1 MATKEDRKDIVVET
15 INILVSTNIPDQANV
30 SLTSKIIVSSS
41 INAKLYNEYPYITS
55 SIRIR
60 EGFLINKPYNDI
72 LDYFFI
78 KDKFVRYTNEMMKT
92 KDEEDIYTNLSDDEK
107 RTRYIESNIKTMLR
121 MIFNTFPINGN
132 VTSSLE
138 DEYIDKLYNLNK
150 YSYLTIG
157 SKKYTIAKVVWIN
170 DICNHYVTKQLV
182 KDYKEFNAWRT
193 NETRSI
199 ENRIKDNVSQKK
211 RIIDAWKKLD
221 GTNKSLT
228 ILTDNIEKIIRYIS
242 NEKELTATTEN
253 VIRNRNALDGLLAH
267 LIILKLTV
275 WSDEDLKSEIDKL
288 DTIEAKDRKKT
299 INDLINKRLAYNYSE
314 TEFIVEMN
322 RTADIVIKSGLVSIH
337 SSIQNLIKDLNDN
350 NTKSISIADEKR
362 YLSLEGS
369 LFGNEKYKNEN
380 FKTLTS
386 AIAKD
391 LQVIK
396 NMINLDKLSLFNEK
410 KPESLSTTEFEDNS
424 LYAHMVTNLVAR
436 VQHIDTP
443 LNKEIDAAGIIFD
456 NNNVKTPKYEVYF
469 YIDLVDGY
477 VTDENQIEL
486 DLCKFRDELL
496 LIKFN
501 QIMNDEI
508 YALQHD
514 PLIKVVEKEKEKE
527 KGTKGGTKKNR
538 VIRNKTMRISKL
550 W

>member
-55 SIRIR
+55 TIRIR

-92 KDEEDIYTNLSDDEK
+92 KDEEDIYTNLSGDEK
-107 RTRYIESNIKTMLR
+107 RRRYIESNIKTMLR

-138 DEYIDKLYNLNK
+138 NDYIDKLYNLNK

-193 NETRSI
+193 NEKRSI
-199 ENRIKDNVSQKK
+199 ANRKKDNDGQKS
-211 RIIDAWKKLD
+211 RIIKAWKDDTKTKD
-221 GTNKSLT
+221 
-228 ILTDNIEKIIRYIS
+228 ILADNIDKIVKYIK
-242 NEKELTATTEN
+242 NEKDVVLTEN
-253 VIRNRNALDGLLAH
+253 LMRNRNALDGLLAH
-267 LIILKLTV
+267 LIILQSIALGDT
-275 WSDEDLKSEIDKL
+275 SSEIKLNNDDKIVENRKS
-288 DTIEAKDRKKT
+288 TIQGLLNKK
-299 INDLINKRLAYNYSE
+299 AVYNYNE

-350 NTKSISIADEKR
+350 NTKSISIADEQR
-362 YLSLEGS
+362 YLDLDSS

-410 KPESLSTTEFEDNS
+410 KPESLSNTEFEENS
-424 LYAHMVTNLVAR
+424 LYTHMVTNLVAR
-436 VQHIDTP
+436 VQQINTP
-443 LNKEIDAAGIIFD
+443 LNKEIDASGIIFD

-527 KGTKGGTKKNR
+527 KEKGTKGGTKKNR